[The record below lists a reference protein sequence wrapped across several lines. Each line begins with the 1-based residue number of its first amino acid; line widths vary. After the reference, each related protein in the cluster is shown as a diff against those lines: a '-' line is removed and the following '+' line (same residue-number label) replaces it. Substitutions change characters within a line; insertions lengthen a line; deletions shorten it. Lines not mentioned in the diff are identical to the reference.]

1 MTMAGIVTY
10 QRDDITLIPVADMA
24 PLPLGL
30 IWVTRN
36 ENAKIRALAKTA
48 RNLDRRRAPSAA

>member
-1 MTMAGIVTY
+1 MVHMTMVGVVTY
-10 QRDDITLIPVADMA
+10 QRDDIALIPVADVP

-36 ENAKIRALAKTA
+36 ENAKVRALAQTA
-48 RNLDRRRAPSAA
+48 RDLDR